1 MRLGPETV
9 DPDPL
14 VQLRRWYDDA
24 VARGVEQPDAMTVAT
39 VAADGAPDARTVL
52 LRGFTDDGVVF
63 YTNLASA
70 KARQIQARPAAAAV
84 LHWREVGRQVRIRG
98 SVRPVDGATADR
110 YWASRPRGHQISAW
124 ASPQSEAVD
133 LATLERRVREVD
145 ARFGDGEVPRP
156 PFWGG
161 FVVAVGELEC
171 WERGP
176 DRLHD
181 RVRYR
186 RGGAEWI
193 RERLAP

>member
-24 VARGVEQPDAMTVAT
+24 VARGVTQPDAMTVAT

-70 KARQIQARPAAAAV
+70 KALQLAARPSAAVV

-98 SVRPVDGATADR
+98 AVRPVDGATADR
-110 YWASRPRGHQISAW
+110 YWASRPRGHRIGAW
-124 ASPQSEAVD
+124 ASPQSEVVD
-133 LATLERRVREVD
+133 AATLERRVREIEV
-145 ARFGDGEVPRP
+145 RFGDGEVPRP

-161 FVVAVGELEC
+161 FVVAVRELEC
-171 WERGP
+171 WEHRP

-186 RGGAEWI
+186 REGAGWI

>member
-14 VQLRRWYDDA
+14 VQLRRWYEDA
-24 VARGVEQPDAMTVAT
+24 VAVGVTQPDAMTIAT
-39 VAADGAPDARTVL
+39 VAADGSPDARTVL

-70 KARQIQARPAAAAV
+70 KARQLAARPAAAAV
-84 LHWREVGRQVRIRG
+84 LHWREVGRQVRLRG
-98 SVRPVDGATADR
+98 PVRPVDRATADR
-110 YWASRPRGHQISAW
+110 YWASRPRGHQIGAW
-124 ASPQSEAVD
+124 ASPQSEVVD
-133 LATLERRVREVD
+133 AAMLERRAGEIR

-161 FVVAVGELEC
+161 FVIAVGELEC
-171 WERGP
+171 WEHRP

-186 RGGAEWI
+186 RDGTGWI